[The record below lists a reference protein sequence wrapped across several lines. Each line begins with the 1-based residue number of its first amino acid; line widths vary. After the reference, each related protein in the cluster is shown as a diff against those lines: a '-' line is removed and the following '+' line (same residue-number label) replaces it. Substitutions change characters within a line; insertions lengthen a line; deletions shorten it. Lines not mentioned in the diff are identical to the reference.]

1 MVSILTTP
9 LVENPLRFGLRMRR
23 TPNPCILVLF
33 GVTGDLA
40 HRKLLPAIY
49 NLYVE
54 RRLPANFSI
63 VGFARRALSELD
75 GYDRRFPAGRLQLEA
90 EVLRIDAL
98 AFGINDLSSTQ
109 SWIQVF
115 TEPHLHLRWRSA

>member
-1 MVSILTTP
+1 MVYILNTT

-63 VGFARRALSELD
+63 VGFARRARSHLMSVGLPPPCSL
-75 GYDRRFPAGRLQLEA
+75 RRRYAQRPQGLRREICA
-90 EVLRIDAL
+90 E
-98 AFGINDLSSTQ
+98 
-109 SWIQVF
+109 
-115 TEPHLHLRWRSA
+115 